1 MYPKVKKG
9 MVCKK
14 LGEEAMLYDPSSE
27 NVHVLNA
34 TSLFIWNLLDGL
46 TAPVQIE
53 KKMREA
59 FSVSENTDILGDV
72 IRTIN
77 EFDQKDLLE

>member
-1 MYPKVKKG
+1 